1 MIEDRDILARYMKK
15 RAILIGYINPQR
27 FLSLHTVNNF
37 PLNYVSPLTQRELE
51 RKKRYYPLKIYYDP
65 VKGRDVGHD
74 GRNRAVFLLRHEVER
89 AKVVILFVH
98 HFRPIP
104 VNEVNQLQLQELRE
118 KLGVYIL
125 GKPRRLNE
133 ITATVKVR

>member
-1 MIEDRDILARYMKK
+1 MIEDRDILVRYMKK
-15 RAILIGYINPQR
+15 KAILLAYINPQR

-51 RKKRYYPLKIYYDP
+51 RKMKYCPLKIYYDP

-74 GRNRAVFLLRHEVER
+74 GRNRAVFLLRHKVRR

-104 VNEVNQLQLQELRE
+104 VNEVSQLQLQELRE
-118 KLGVYIL
+118 GLGVYIL

-133 ITATVKVR
+133 IVTTVKVK